1 MRGISARAILLPVLL
16 AGGLGACAN
25 NAVQPGIVNSSSG
38 YSTASASTYGSA
50 QPIGSGRVVAINDVS
65 LQGGGGGSNSGGMSN
80 GTMLGGL
87 LGGLGGIAIG
97 ASGGRGVGG
106 GLIGGVLGA
115 VAGGIAGTIID
126 RHTSIGGGGRGIEV
140 TVQKDDGQQVTV
152 AQRDDGDVQLGDR
165 VQILQDRNGVAKAVR
180 DNSRQRDYQNQNGGY
195 QNAGPAPQ
203 DYRQAPP
210 PQDYRQANNY
220 GGTYGGNGNYG
231 GGGYSGGSYSQQPQD
246 YRQSQNSQGYGPQPA
261 DYGQQPN
268 YAPPQ
273 SSSHSGYSSYSGGG
287 YSGGGYQNSGYANQY
302 QTGPQPQNDPRY
314 GTLQ

>member
-25 NAVQPGIVNSSSG
+25 NGVQPGIVNSSSG
-38 YSTASASTYGSA
+38 YSTAQASTYGNA
-50 QPIGSGRVVAINDVS
+50 QPVGSGRVVAINDVS
-65 LQGGGGGSNSGGMSN
+65 LQGGGGSGSGPGN
-80 GTMLGGL
+80 GTMIGGM

-97 ASGGRGVGG
+97 ASGGRGIGG

-115 VAGGIAGTIID
+115 VGGAIAGTIID
-126 RHTSIGGGGRGIEV
+126 RHTSFGGGGRGIEV

-165 VQILQDRNGVAKAVR
+165 VQILQDRNGTAKAVR
-180 DNSRQRDYQNQNGGY
+180 DSGRQQDYQNQNGGY

-203 DYRQAPP
+203 DYRQA
-210 PQDYRQANNY
+210 NNS
-220 GGTYGGNGNYG
+220 G
-231 GGGYSGGSYSQQPQD
+231 GGGYSGGSYGGGSYGGGGNYGPAPQD
-246 YRQSQNSQGYGPQPA
+246 YRQGQNPQDYGPQPA
-261 DYGQQPN
+261 DYGQQQR

-273 SSSHSGYSSYSGGG
+273 SSSHSGYSSYSG
-287 YSGGGYQNSGYANQY
+287 SGYQNSGYANGY

>member
-1 MRGISARAILLPVLL
+1 
-16 AGGLGACAN
+16 
-25 NAVQPGIVNSSSG
+25 VQPGIVNSSSSG
-38 YSTASASTYGSA
+38 YSTAQASTYGNA
-50 QPIGSGRVVAINDVS
+50 QSIGSGRVVAINDVS
-65 LQGGGGGSNSGGMSN
+65 LQGGGGGSSGGGMSN
-80 GTMLGGL
+80 GTMMGGL

-115 VAGGIAGTIID
+115 VGGAIAGTIID
-126 RHTSIGGGGRGIEV
+126 RHTNIGGGGRGIEV
-140 TVQKDDGQQVTV
+140 TVQKDDGQTVTV

-180 DNSRQRDYQNQNGGY
+180 DSGRQQDYQNQNGGY

-203 DYRQAPP
+203 DYRQA
-210 PQDYRQANNY
+210 
-220 GGTYGGNGNYG
+220 GNYG
-231 GGGYSGGSYSQQPQD
+231 GGGYSGGGSHGGGGNYGGNGNGGNYGGGGNYGPAPQD
-246 YRQSQNSQGYGPQPA
+246 YRQGSNPQDYGPQPA
-261 DYGQQPN
+261 DYGQQQR

-287 YSGGGYQNSGYANQY
+287 Y
-302 QTGPQPQNDPRY
+302 GPQPQNDPRY